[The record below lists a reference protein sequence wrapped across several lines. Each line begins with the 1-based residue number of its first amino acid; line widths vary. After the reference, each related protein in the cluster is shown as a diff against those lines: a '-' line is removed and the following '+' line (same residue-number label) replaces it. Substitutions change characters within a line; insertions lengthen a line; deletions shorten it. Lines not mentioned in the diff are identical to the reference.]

1 MAQADDPAAGP
12 VWFDLEHEQLR
23 RGDKPL
29 HLRPKSFALLRYL
42 VAHPGRVLSK
52 DQLVEAVWPKTA
64 ISDGVLTVAI
74 NEVRHALGDMAQA
87 PQYLETVPR
96 RGYRWRGTLPTTA
109 PPMDPVTSRPGSPL
123 APPRPIGREAEVAQL
138 HDWLAQARRGAR
150 QVGFVTGEAGIGK
163 TTLVDAFVAHVVRE
177 PDLWLAR
184 GQCIEA
190 YGAGEAYLPVLEAL
204 GQLCRGPDGAR
215 LVASLAQHAPTW
227 LLQMPALLAADAL
240 EAVQRRVL
248 GATRERMPR
257 ELTEALDVLPSRP
270 GEFHPEPLTDPDL
283 TLSRHPARATV

>member
-123 APPRPIGREAEVAQL
+123 APPTTRRPSTPSSTPGSSATPASSP
-138 HDWLAQARRGAR
+138 
-150 QVGFVTGEAGIGK
+150 TGVPSSYRCS
-163 TTLVDAFVAHVVRE
+163 T
-177 PDLWLAR
+177 
-184 GQCIEA
+184 
-190 YGAGEAYLPVLEAL
+190 
-204 GQLCRGPDGAR
+204 
-215 LVASLAQHAPTW
+215 
-227 LLQMPALLAADAL
+227 AAT
-240 EAVQRRVL
+240 
-248 GATRERMPR
+248 ATRCSSTAR
-257 ELTEALDVLPSRP
+257 SRA
-270 GEFHPEPLTDPDL
+270 GCNA
-283 TLSRHPARATV
+283 RWRPASTCA